1 MYRSLLSLPIG
12 SPRMAAELAYRIN
25 EAVLLPA
32 LLLLAWG
39 TTCIAQAQRVNEL
52 PRKIND
58 ADRIVAPNVMRFGD
72 TIHARLS
79 RGEMEEMLYGKLG
92 GSRQAFRRLHRESI
106 QRYIDRVDKV
116 CGLDDLQKKKIDASI
131 DIDIARTESMV
142 ASLLSELQET
152 TAPARKK
159 DIYDEA
165 WASIHDHQA
174 KQSLLDD
181 SIWCKVLQSILTND
195 QLTKLE
201 QDQHRIDR
209 RTTDSKKHRM
219 LLGMQ
224 RRLGLNASQRKW
236 LSDLVFRTDQP
247 ELITMDRLRSILL
260 ETPRSEIPLTDSQF
274 QKLKTVTENIPPFPG
289 EGMLDQDLQ

>member
-1 MYRSLLSLPIG
+1 MYRSWLRLPRWRPRITASLICLIREPI
-12 SPRMAAELAYRIN
+12 
-25 EAVLLPA
+25 LLPV
-32 LLLLAWG
+32 LLLLVSG
-39 TTCIAQAQRVNEL
+39 TTCVAQAQRVNEL
-52 PRKIND
+52 PRKD
-58 ADRIVAPNVMRFGD
+58 DPQRIMALNVRLGD